1 MEGKQAGNREDE
13 RRRSLRKKGEN
24 WRRSRRKEEKSG
36 KERGGGGGCVGVVE
50 EFFAAVGDGQVC
62 VGRGHEVSGLEVDWG
77 GWGSRLTTGP
87 SLRRLRQVVWCG
99 LAWV

>member
-1 MEGKQAGNREDE
+1 MEEEQ
-13 RRRSLRKKGEN
+13 KKGREE
-24 WRRSRRKEEKSG
+24 RKRKG
-36 KERGGGGGCVGVVE
+36 RGGDVGVVE
-50 EFFAAVGDGQVC
+50 EFSAAVGDGQVC

>member
-1 MEGKQAGNREDE
+1 MEEEQ
-13 RRRSLRKKGEN
+13 KKGREE
-24 WRRSRRKEEKSG
+24 RKRKG
-36 KERGGGGGCVGVVE
+36 RGGDVGVVE
-50 EFFAAVGDGQVC
+50 EFSAAVGDGQVC

-87 SLRRLRQVVWCG
+87 NLRRLRQVVWCG